1 MKRKNKVIVSIKKKR
16 KPKHKSL
23 MPQEL
28 SSGRPDIQQKL
39 GKRQVPVLRRSGLV
53 SNTFKILVSH
63 RPDWD
68 TLDTLESNYGRVGFV
83 TNPNASFGRNTK
95 LDALQVCSRLYLHI

>member
-1 MKRKNKVIVSIKKKR
+1 MKRKNKVKVSIKKKR

-39 GKRQVPVLRRSGLV
+39 GKRQAPLLVDQGL
-53 SNTFKILVSH
+53 
-63 RPDWD
+63 
-68 TLDTLESNYGRVGFV
+68 
-83 TNPNASFGRNTK
+83 
-95 LDALQVCSRLYLHI
+95 